1 MNQYRI
7 GCLVDTYQGESG
19 PPGRQEEM
27 FHVWESPAIRGGRL
41 KLLAVLIVR
50 STTLPAFHKSSFHLA
65 SCQDVDKFSLGIR
78 IKALQNWVHTCHVAL
93 EFAEFLALFVTFRVE
108 TAARIFVHLALRGAP
123 SKSVWGL
130 GDQWSCLA
138 LLYFLCPELCPGI
151 HVEHAVPSSFSAHSR
166 GTKDGSYGWALPS
179 AACSKSA
186 ADDWHL
192 KSAMMAARHVV
203 RFICKC
209 EGLLKEL
216 NWRRVSWKWNNLIWR
231 FLW

>member
-65 SCQDVDKFSLGIR
+65 SCQDVDKFSLR
-78 IKALQNWVHTCHVAL
+78 ISNQVLLNHFLTCHEAL
-93 EFAEFLALFVTFRVE
+93 VFAVFCSQLVTLGIE
-108 TAARIFVHLALRGAP
+108 TASRMIFHHAAWVAP
-123 SKSVWGL
+123 SEGTWRSWSKRPRFVLFWLLKPLL
-130 GDQWSCLA
+130 GPDV
-138 LLYFLCPELCPGI
+138 
-151 HVEHAVPSSFSAHSR
+151 HVEHAVPGSFRAHSR
-166 GTKDGSYGWALPS
+166 GTEDGSYGWALTS

-192 KSAMMAARHVV
+192 KTALMAARHVV
-203 RFICKC
+203 RFVCKC

-216 NWRRVSWKWNNLIWR
+216 YWRRISWK
-231 FLW
+231 